1 MTTSLNQMGK
11 VITQNTNS
19 VRKAVDVTQLELAEA
34 SGVSRRTLQR
44 IEAARKSRRTYRP
57 MLKTVVKLAAVA
69 GVSIDDYINNRLQFQ

>member
-1 MTTSLNQMGK
+1 MGK

-19 VRKAVDVTQLELAEA
+19 VRKAVDVTQTELADA

-44 IEAARKSRRTYRP
+44 IESARRARRTYRP